1 MTLFLKYHINKV
13 ILMNFNININ
23 ILLNISQ
30 KSSMKEKSN
39 IISLKI

>member
-23 ILLNISQ
+23 ILINISQ
-30 KSSMKEKSN
+30 KSLMKEKSN